1 MGPPCGRRK
10 GVVNQGL
17 RPRFPRLNGH
27 LRTSKRSCGQQR
39 LPHFLKRIRQIF
51 SCSNTDSKFLS
62 TPPCQVEVPQ
72 QDDGFSCGVYSIIY
86 GRGVTKLLASPSSK
100 SLKFLNFTQYFSNI
114 TPEKVNQYREKLY
127 EAFQNQ
133 INGDDDDLGLESDS
147 DDDDDDDDEL
157 QGLDDDDDDDDDRSS
172 SIGSSIGSST
182 GSDSGDSLDKDSLEI
197 RSTDSDNS
205 EDENWDDDLNDD
217 DLNDDDFSTL
227 SSLLEKLDKGKLKR
241 KQTFSATSARRKAET
256 LLKQSVRRRRSRRAS
271 STDKRF
277 KHSCQANAKAVR
289 ISRMAYVAMVNKVV
303 KLSEDLLGSKVTVVI
318 EEKFSRRPVLG
329 RAQSAK
335 KKKLAGKSKL
345 VRVIAVD
352 DGKVKTDHAT
362 LEKSRTMLL
371 GQLDGICELV
381 KQDTTGIVFVTP
393 PKVKRK
399 TSTPKLKRKREVDSL
414 KPWNFDRRTKMK

>member
-1 MGPPCGRRK
+1 M
-10 GVVNQGL
+10 Q
-17 RPRFPRLNGH
+17 
-27 LRTSKRSCGQQR
+27 
-39 LPHFLKRIRQIF
+39 
-51 SCSNTDSKFLS
+51 
-62 TPPCQVEVPQ
+62 
-72 QDDGFSCGVYSIIY
+72 
-86 GRGVTKLLASPSSK
+86 
-100 SLKFLNFTQYFSNI
+100 
-114 TPEKVNQYREKLY
+114 VNQYREKLY

-289 ISRMAYVAMVNKVV
+289 ISRMVRALLTVLLCCVCPLLCYLQAYVAMVNKVV

-345 VRVIAVD
+345 VRVIGKCCHFCCGATVLLCCLQLTLLSAAVD